1 MNATSFG
8 KRGTL
13 RSPHWPSVEHFVR
26 HILHPICQICGNAQ
40 VQVHHIH
47 PFEDCRDAGRPELEL
62 CLENL
67 CSLSETEATGT
78 TAARPVPN
86 CHLIVGHLGNFKSY
100 NPQLASMLVAWK
112 GLPIEA
118 IQRRAEWQEMSKG
131 RPVEYHAMASSDQKA
146 FRDLLDRDLPKDK
159 ITVWDGHHWVRN
171 GFVLRPEEA
180 VIQDPALLVAATA

>member
-1 MNATSFG
+1 MMTG

-86 CHLIVGHLGNFKSY
+86 CHLQVGHVGNFKSY
-100 NPQLASMLVAWK
+100 NAKLGAMLVAWK
-112 GLPIEA
+112 GLSIEA
-118 IQRRAEWQEMSKG
+118 IQAREDWQELAKN
-131 RPVEYHAMASSDQKA
+131 RPVEYHAMTGADQLA
-146 FRDLLDRDLPKDK
+146 FRETLDRDLPKDK
-159 ITVWDGHHWVRN
+159 ITVWDGHHFIRN
-171 GFVLRPEEA
+171 GFVLQPSAAIVR
-180 VIQDPALLVAATA
+180 DPFFSEMANA